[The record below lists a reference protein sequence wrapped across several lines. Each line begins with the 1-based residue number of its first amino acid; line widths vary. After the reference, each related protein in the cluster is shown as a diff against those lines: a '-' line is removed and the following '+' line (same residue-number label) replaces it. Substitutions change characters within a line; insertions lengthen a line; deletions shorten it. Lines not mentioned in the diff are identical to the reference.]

1 MEKPGAYLFFPDGGR
16 RFLQN
21 RSSVLPGYTVS
32 YQRVVFIRILD
43 LTRCRKFP
51 SVMRVIHR
59 GLWSRCV
66 TVDCMLLEKR
76 NSVSRVFNLVSVQ
89 A

>member
-1 MEKPGAYLFFPDGGR
+1 MEKFGAYLFFPDGGR

-21 RSSVLPGYTVS
+21 RGSVLPGYMVS

-43 LTRCRKFP
+43 LRRCRKFP
-51 SVMRVIHR
+51 SMMRVIHR

-66 TVDCMLLEKR
+66 TIDCMLLEKQKCITC
-76 NSVSRVFNLVSVQ
+76 L
-89 A
+89 